1 VSAGRHLDEALTAER
16 AAFTA
21 LMAGRPA
28 DDSLRQA
35 RDAYL
40 ASHAESGPRSWG
52 RLIGALKMAVLA
64 ADGEEETALRAL
76 DETAGI
82 DGPTAAYARALAQA
96 VLGRPVDVQPLRS
109 AGDAFALT
117 GNALAAISDGDRTAY
132 EAALTDILDD
142 YAAREQHL
150 SGIPIA
156 DTALV
161 LERLADRRGLAVRKK
176 HALLPIY

>member
-1 VSAGRHLDEALTAER
+1 
-16 AAFTA
+16 
-21 LMAGRPA
+21 M
-28 DDSLRQA
+28 
-35 RDAYL
+35 
-40 ASHAESGPRSWG
+40 
-52 RLIGALKMAVLA
+52 
-64 ADGEEETALRAL
+64 EEETALRAL

-109 AGDAFALT
+109 AGDAFART